1 MKAPEDTKQSRPWL
15 RRRRLGDGNLQ
26 ERGCD
31 SIPPHECSPAHAA
44 RCKSCVGALTM
55 SAFVLFLHVK
65 MSPFAAAFTKP
76 LPHQRS
82 ESRISLQQRQFLPV
96 IVPSTSSPLAIS
108 FFGNPDVINNWNQR
122 RATSA
127 KQASSRNSSN
137 SKQPW
142 QSLTTAT
149 PRPIPATD
157 ASRGMARLITPEK
170 RALRPALDDNE
181 FVSVKIERPSTNSRR
196 IYGEITVP
204 VPLQDVWSILTDYD
218 RLAIHVPN
226 LVESRVVQPGMT
238 GQPGDGSYKCRLYQK
253 GAQKIIGFEFGAS
266 VTMDMQEYLIPSV
279 APSTSGSFGGSADL
293 GGPTF
298 QPSPFSQ
305 GRITFKCVDSFFFNE
320 FDGEW
325 KVTEAIADFNSG
337 SAETIL
343 SYVVDVRPK
352 GPVPVAALEW
362 QIQSE
367 VPNNLR
373 AVKKAAVLFAYNNLD
388 KALQFQERAGLA
400 EAVETP
406 SPYGDQRLRTLT
418 PTFPSTSQQQFTKP
432 AAVAAKQQFVSTL
445 SPRQT
450 QRPGPSSLRRLAL
463 DVRNSVQWDL
473 DETMGAYLK

>member
-26 ERGCD
+26 ERGYD

-44 RCKSCVGALTM
+44 WCKSCVGTLTM
-55 SAFVLFLHVK
+55 SAFVLFLHVR
-65 MSPFAAAFTKP
+65 MSPLAAAFTIP
-76 LPHQRS
+76 LPRQRS
-82 ESRISLQQRQFLPV
+82 ESRISLRQRQFLPA

-108 FFGNPDVINNWNQR
+108 FFGNPDVINNWNQP
-122 RATSA
+122 RATST

-137 SKQPW
+137 SKQSW
-142 QSLTTAT
+142 QT
-149 PRPIPATD
+149 PLSTIPATD

-226 LVESRVVQPGMT
+226 LVESRIVQPGMT

-266 VTMDMQEYLIPSV
+266 VTMDMQEYLISSV
-279 APSTSGSFGGSADL
+279 LPTSSGGANL

-325 KVTEAIADFNSG
+325 KVTESMADFNSG

-388 KALQFQERAGLA
+388 KALQLQDRAGVAGA

-406 SPYGDQRLRTLT
+406 SPYGDQRLRTVA